1 MPRPSLPRHERTA
14 SFPSTAPARGQPRP
28 HTCHRCPSRDVRALC
43 SGASGLT
50 EGCALR
56 SEGLSP
62 PSGTYR
68 PQAGPPDHQ
77 VLVPPQQGREDG
89 WQGHLTVSGSTQAK
103 PGGEVDSPPPPLGA
117 SGSAKLGGKDPTRAP
132 CVHPSRVSMPPSPR
146 VLGLA
151 SAPHPRAA
159 PHLLPTCVRTLT
171 RILPAPFASLVFSCL
186 LMSCRAKQLQS
197 RFLLWINKYRKLADV
212 FCRCTSQK

>member
-1 MPRPSLPRHERTA
+1 MP
-14 SFPSTAPARGQPRP
+14 
-28 HTCHRCPSRDVRALC
+28 
-43 SGASGLT
+43 SGLT

-62 PSGTYR
+62 PSGNYR

-77 VLVPPQQGREDG
+77 VLVPPELGGEDG
-89 WQGHLTVSGSTQAK
+89 WQGHLTVSGSTQDK

-117 SGSAKLGGKDPTRAP
+117 SGSAKPGGKDPTRAP
-132 CVHPSRVSMPPSPR
+132 CVHPSRVSMPPAPR
-146 VLGLA
+146 GLGLA
-151 SAPHPRAA
+151 SPSHPPCAA
-159 PHLLPTCVRTLT
+159 ISHLLPTCVRTLT
-171 RILPAPFASLVFSCL
+171 RILSASFASLVFSCL
-186 LMSCRAKQLQS
+186 FVSCRVKQLQF